1 MSANYQIIVGCLLV
15 AICSIGVY
23 FGGLMIKNGIEKR
36 SNRYLEPQ
44 IRQPVEKKTAGNN
57 SQNINAPNAKT
68 VQVNYGIPEKVFKEW
83 VKELKGEIG
92 IDKIIEH
99 LLEDLKHK
107 NVTIEAM
114 QIQIQDGIAMRKE
127 LERRLTERPSDKSVL
142 AQASNKMQPLIK
154 FNHQDF
160 IDNFITFRAYYQYR
174 KTLQLL
180 NPEMLIELLNIY
192 FRSVLLY
199 PSNDM
204 KKYYITASDG
214 RLLLLQIEGHNEKG
228 DKTLISLPELSNSLL
243 KDVCTDF
250 IKTANAAQ
258 YEMLIDLFN
267 RALATPDLDKIH
279 KTNILDAQNIIL
291 KNKLFRN

>member
-1 MSANYQIIVGCLLV
+1 
-15 AICSIGVY
+15 
-23 FGGLMIKNGIEKR
+23 MIKNGLEKR
-36 SNRYLEPQ
+36 SNHQ
-44 IRQPVEKKTAGNN
+44 IKQAVEQKTLGNN
-57 SQNINAPNAKT
+57 STNINAPNAKT
-68 VQVNYGIPEKVFKEW
+68 VQINYGISEKVFKEW

-92 IDKIIEH
+92 KVKIIEH
-99 LLEDLKHK
+99 LLEDLKGK

-114 QIQIQDGIAMRKE
+114 QVQIQDGIAMRKE
-127 LERRLTERPSDKSVL
+127 LERRLTERSSDKSVFT
-142 AQASNKMQPLIK
+142 QAGNKIEPLIK

-160 IDNFITFRAYYQYR
+160 IDNFIAFRAYYQYR

-204 KKYYITASDG
+204 KKYYVTASDG

-250 IKTANAAQ
+250 IKNANAAQ
-258 YEMLIDLFN
+258 YEMLINLFN
-267 RALATPDLDKIH
+267 RALATPDLDKMH
-279 KTNILDAQNIIL
+279 KSNVLDAQNIIL
-291 KNKLFRN
+291 KNKLLRN